1 MSPKIY
7 TQKFKDIVVK
17 YYECNHTIKE
27 TKDYFKVTSVSFF
40 VGFSDASVT
49 AQPER
54 NKHIVAINAATSRI
68 IFLFIKHTSFFTY
81 RNNRRVLTTILLMNP
96 DSSSRLYLP

>member
-7 TQKFKDIVVK
+7 TQKFKGIVVK

-27 TKDYFKVTSVSFF
+27 TKDHFKVTSVSFF

-54 NKHIVAINAATSRI
+54 NRHIVAINAATSRI
-68 IFLFIKHTSFFTY
+68 IFLFIQHTSFL
-81 RNNRRVLTTILLMNP
+81 LTETTAG
-96 DSSSRLYLP
+96 YLRQFY

>member
-7 TQKFKDIVVK
+7 TQEFKGIVVK

-27 TKDYFKVTSVSFF
+27 TKDHFKVTSVSFF

-54 NKHIVAINAATSRI
+54 NRHIVAINAATRRI
-68 IFLFIKHTSFFTY
+68 IFLFIKHTSFL
-81 RNNRRVLTTILLMNP
+81 LTETTAG
-96 DSSSRLYLP
+96 YLRQFY

>member
-27 TKDYFKVTSVSFF
+27 TKDHFKVTSVSFF
-40 VGFSDASVT
+40 VGFFDASVT

-54 NKHIVAINAATSRI
+54 NRHIVAINAATRRI
-68 IFLFIKHTSFFTY
+68 IFLFIKRTSF
-81 RNNRRVLTTILLMNP
+81 VLTETTAG
-96 DSSSRLYLP
+96 YLRQFY

>member
-27 TKDYFKVTSVSFF
+27 TKDHFKVTRVSFF
-40 VGFSDASVT
+40 VGFFDASVT

-54 NKHIVAINAATSRI
+54 NRHIVAINAATRRI
-68 IFLFIKHTSFFTY
+68 IFLFIKHTSFL
-81 RNNRRVLTTILLMNP
+81 LTETTAG
-96 DSSSRLYLP
+96 YLRQFY

>member
-27 TKDYFKVTSVSFF
+27 TKDHFKVTSVSFF
-40 VGFSDASVT
+40 VGFFDASVT

-54 NKHIVAINAATSRI
+54 NRHIVAINAATSRI
-68 IFLFIKHTSFFTY
+68 ILLFIKHTSFL
-81 RNNRRVLTTILLMNP
+81 LTETTAG
-96 DSSSRLYLP
+96 YLRQFY

>member
-27 TKDYFKVTSVSFF
+27 TKEHFKVTSVSFF
-40 VGFSDASVT
+40 VGFFDASVT

-54 NKHIVAINAATSRI
+54 NRHIVAINAATRRI
-68 IFLFIKHTSFFTY
+68 IFLFIKHTSFL
-81 RNNRRVLTTILLMNP
+81 LTETTAG
-96 DSSSRLYLP
+96 YLRQFY

>member
-1 MSPKIY
+1 MSPIIY

-27 TKDYFKVTSVSFF
+27 TKDHFKVTSVSFF
-40 VGFSDASVT
+40 VGFFDASVT

-54 NKHIVAINAATSRI
+54 NRHIVAINAATRRI
-68 IFLFIKHTSFFTY
+68 IFLFIKHTSFL
-81 RNNRRVLTTILLMNP
+81 LTETTAG
-96 DSSSRLYLP
+96 YLRQFY

>member
-27 TKDYFKVTSVSFF
+27 TKDHFKVTSVSFF
-40 VGFSDASVT
+40 VGFFDASVT

-54 NKHIVAINAATSRI
+54 NRHIVAINAATRRI
-68 IFLFIKHTSFFTY
+68 IFLLIKHTSFL
-81 RNNRRVLTTILLMNP
+81 LTETTAG
-96 DSSSRLYLP
+96 YLRQFY

>member
-27 TKDYFKVTSVSFF
+27 TKDHFKVTSVSFF
-40 VGFSDASVT
+40 VGFF
-49 AQPER
+49 R
-54 NKHIVAINAATSRI
+54 CIGHR
-68 IFLFIKHTSFFTY
+68 
-81 RNNRRVLTTILLMNP
+81 TT
-96 DSSSRLYLP
+96 

>member
-27 TKDYFKVTSVSFF
+27 TKDHFKLTSVSFF
-40 VGFSDASVT
+40 VGFFDASVT

-54 NKHIVAINAATSRI
+54 NRHIVAINAATRRI
-68 IFLFIKHTSFFTY
+68 IFLFIKHTSFL
-81 RNNRRVLTTILLMNP
+81 LTETTAG
-96 DSSSRLYLP
+96 YLRQFY

>member
-27 TKDYFKVTSVSFF
+27 TKDHFKVTSVSFF
-40 VGFSDASVT
+40 VGFFDASVT

-54 NKHIVAINAATSRI
+54 NRHIVAINAATSRI
-68 IFLFIKHTSFFTY
+68 IFLFVKHTSFL
-81 RNNRRVLTTILLMNP
+81 LTETTAG
-96 DSSSRLYLP
+96 YLRQFY

>member
-27 TKDYFKVTSVSFF
+27 TKDHFKVTSVSFF
-40 VGFSDASVT
+40 VGFFDASVT
-49 AQPER
+49 EQPER
-54 NKHIVAINAATSRI
+54 NRHIVAINAATRRI
-68 IFLFIKHTSFFTY
+68 IFLFIKHTSFL
-81 RNNRRVLTTILLMNP
+81 LTETTAG
-96 DSSSRLYLP
+96 YLRQFY

>member
-27 TKDYFKVTSVSFF
+27 TKDHFKVTSVSFF
-40 VGFSDASVT
+40 VGFFDASVT

-54 NKHIVAINAATSRI
+54 NRHIVAINAATRRI
-68 IFLFIKHTSFFTY
+68 IFLFIKHTSFL
-81 RNNRRVLTTILLMNP
+81 LTETTAG
-96 DSSSRLYLP
+96 Y

>member
-1 MSPKIY
+1 MSPNIY

-27 TKDYFKVTSVSFF
+27 TKDHFKVTSVSFF
-40 VGFSDASVT
+40 VGFFDASVT

-54 NKHIVAINAATSRI
+54 NRHIVAINAATSRI
-68 IFLFIKHTSFFTY
+68 IFLFIKHTSFL
-81 RNNRRVLTTILLMNP
+81 LTETTAG
-96 DSSSRLYLP
+96 YLRQFY

>member
-17 YYECNHTIKE
+17 HYECNHTIKE
-27 TKDYFKVTSVSFF
+27 TKDHFKVTSVSFF
-40 VGFSDASVT
+40 VGFFDASVT

-54 NKHIVAINAATSRI
+54 NRHIVAINAATRRI
-68 IFLFIKHTSFFTY
+68 IFLFIIHTSFL
-81 RNNRRVLTTILLMNP
+81 LTETTAG
-96 DSSSRLYLP
+96 YLRQFY

>member
-7 TQKFKDIVVK
+7 TLKFKDIVVK

-27 TKDYFKVTSVSFF
+27 TKDHFKVTSVSFF
-40 VGFSDASVT
+40 VGFFDASVT

-54 NKHIVAINAATSRI
+54 NRHIVAINAATRRI
-68 IFLFIKHTSFFTY
+68 IFLFIKHTSFL
-81 RNNRRVLTTILLMNP
+81 LTETTAG
-96 DSSSRLYLP
+96 YLRQFY

>member
-27 TKDYFKVTSVSFF
+27 TKDHFKVTSVSFF
-40 VGFSDASVT
+40 VGFFDASVT

-54 NKHIVAINAATSRI
+54 NRHIVAINAATRRI
-68 IFLFIKHTSFFTY
+68 IFLFIKHTSFL
-81 RNNRRVLTTILLMNP
+81 LTETTAGCL
-96 DSSSRLYLP
+96 RQFY

>member
-27 TKDYFKVTSVSFF
+27 TKDHFKVTSVSFF
-40 VGFSDASVT
+40 AGFFDASVT

-54 NKHIVAINAATSRI
+54 NRHIVAINAATRRI
-68 IFLFIKHTSFFTY
+68 IFLFIKHTSFL
-81 RNNRRVLTTILLMNP
+81 LTETTAG
-96 DSSSRLYLP
+96 YLRQFY

>member
-27 TKDYFKVTSVSFF
+27 TKDHFNVTSVSFF
-40 VGFSDASVT
+40 VGFFDASVT

-54 NKHIVAINAATSRI
+54 NRHIVAINAATSRI
-68 IFLFIKHTSFFTY
+68 IFLFIKHTSFL
-81 RNNRRVLTTILLMNP
+81 LTETTAG
-96 DSSSRLYLP
+96 YLRQFY

>member
-17 YYECNHTIKE
+17 YDECNHTIKE
-27 TKDYFKVTSVSFF
+27 TKDHFKVTSVSFF
-40 VGFSDASVT
+40 VGFFDASVT

-54 NKHIVAINAATSRI
+54 NRHIVAINAATRRI
-68 IFLFIKHTSFFTY
+68 IFLFIKHTSFL
-81 RNNRRVLTTILLMNP
+81 LTETTAG
-96 DSSSRLYLP
+96 YLRQFY

>member
-27 TKDYFKVTSVSFF
+27 TKDHFKVTSVSFF
-40 VGFSDASVT
+40 VGFFDASVT

-54 NKHIVAINAATSRI
+54 NRHIVAINAATSRI
-68 IFLFIKHTSFFTY
+68 IFLFIKHTSFL
-81 RNNRRVLTTILLMNP
+81 LTETTAG
-96 DSSSRLYLP
+96 YLRQFY

>member
-27 TKDYFKVTSVSFF
+27 TKDHVKVTSVSFF

-54 NKHIVAINAATSRI
+54 NKHIVAINAATSHI
-68 IFLFIKHTSFFTY
+68 IFLFIKHTSFL
-81 RNNRRVLTTILLMNP
+81 LTETTAG
-96 DSSSRLYLP
+96 YLRQFY

>member
-27 TKDYFKVTSVSFF
+27 TKDHFKVTSVSFF
-40 VGFSDASVT
+40 VGFFDASVT

-54 NKHIVAINAATSRI
+54 NRHIVAINAATSRI
-68 IFLFIKHTSFFTY
+68 IFLFIKHTSFFIIQ
-81 RNNRRVLTTILLMNP
+81 ILLYSFQLNRFCVIV
-96 DSSSRLYLP
+96 SI

>member
-27 TKDYFKVTSVSFF
+27 TKDHFKGTSVSFF
-40 VGFSDASVT
+40 VGFFDASVT

-54 NKHIVAINAATSRI
+54 NRHIVAINAATSRI
-68 IFLFIKHTSFFTY
+68 IFLFIKHTSFL
-81 RNNRRVLTTILLMNP
+81 LTETTAG
-96 DSSSRLYLP
+96 YLRQFY

>member
-17 YYECNHTIKE
+17 YYECNHTKKE
-27 TKDYFKVTSVSFF
+27 TKDHFKVTSVSFF
-40 VGFSDASVT
+40 VGFFDASVT

-54 NKHIVAINAATSRI
+54 NRHIVAINAATSRI
-68 IFLFIKHTSFFTY
+68 IFLFIKHTSFL
-81 RNNRRVLTTILLMNP
+81 LTETTAG
-96 DSSSRLYLP
+96 YLRQFY

>member
-17 YYECNHTIKE
+17 HYECNHTIKE
-27 TKDYFKVTSVSFF
+27 TKDHFKVTSVSFF

-49 AQPER
+49 VQPER
-54 NKHIVAINAATSRI
+54 NRHIVAIDAATSRI
-68 IFLFIKHTSFFTY
+68 IFLFIKHTSFL
-81 RNNRRVLTTILLMNP
+81 LTETTAG
-96 DSSSRLYLP
+96 YLRQFY

>member
-27 TKDYFKVTSVSFF
+27 TKNHFKVSESSLFAWKREYDESHHLSV
-40 VGFSDASVT
+40 GGK
-49 AQPER
+49 Q
-54 NKHIVAINAATSRI
+54 I
-68 IFLFIKHTSFFTY
+68 
-81 RNNRRVLTTILLMNP
+81 M
-96 DSSSRLYLP
+96 SSYMQKQRHALKVEQMLEVP

>member
-17 YYECNHTIKE
+17 YYECNHTITIKE
-27 TKDYFKVTSVSFF
+27 TKDHFKVTSVSFF

-49 AQPER
+49 VQPKR
-54 NKHIVAINAATSRI
+54 NRHIVAIDAATSRI
-68 IFLFIKHTSFFTY
+68 IFLFIKHTSFL
-81 RNNRRVLTTILLMNP
+81 LTETTAG
-96 DSSSRLYLP
+96 YLRQFY

>member
-27 TKDYFKVTSVSFF
+27 TKDHFKVTSVSFF
-40 VGFSDASVT
+40 VGFSDASVA

-54 NKHIVAINAATSRI
+54 NRHIVAINAATSRI
-68 IFLFIKHTSFFTY
+68 IFLFIKHTSFL
-81 RNNRRVLTTILLMNP
+81 LTETTAG
-96 DSSSRLYLP
+96 YLRQFY

>member
-27 TKDYFKVTSVSFF
+27 TKDHFKVTSVSFF
-40 VGFSDASVT
+40 VGFFDASVT

-54 NKHIVAINAATSRI
+54 NRHIVAINAATRRI
-68 IFLFIKHTSFFTY
+68 IFLFIKHTSFL
-81 RNNRRVLTTILLMNP
+81 LTETTAG
-96 DSSSRLYLP
+96 YLRQFY